1 MGEELTGVIYKLT
14 SPNNKIYIGQTINFK
29 NRCRKYKYN
38 EFKRQIKLWNN
49 CVKYKWNPIDTIEI
63 IEVCLIDDL
72 DNREIYW
79 INKCDS
85 FNYGLNSDLGGKG
98 RRGFKHSDKT
108 KEKLRKIN
116 FGKKHTEDTKMK
128 ISQASKN
135 ISEET
140 REKKRNASKG
150 RKHTEETKLM
160 IGNLNRGRKLTEE
173 QKLKVSKANI
183 GNKKMLGKHHSNETK
198 KKISDSK
205 KGVSNNAA
213 KIKVICITTGEI
225 YDSATDAGR
234 ILNIRP
240 SNISR
245 VCLKQR
251 KSYKGLVFMFYDE
264 YLKNGKNG

>member
-1 MGEELTGVIYKLT
+1 MDEELTGVIYKIT

-49 CVKYKWNPIDTIEI
+49 CVKYKWNPIETIEI
-63 IEVCLIDDL
+63 IEVCLINDL
-72 DNREIYW
+72 DKREIDW
-79 INKCDS
+79 INKYDS
-85 FNYGLNSDLGGKG
+85 YYNGLNSDLGGKG
-98 RRGFKHSDKT
+98 RRGYKHSDET

-116 FGKKHTEDTKMK
+116 FGKKHTEESKMK
-128 ISQASKN
+128 ISQSSKN
-135 ISEET
+135 MSEET
-140 REKKRNASKG
+140 REKIRNKSKG
-150 RKHTEETKLM
+150 RRHTEETKLM

-173 QKLKVSKANI
+173 QKLKVSNANI
-183 GNKKMLGKHHSNETK
+183 GNKKRLGKYHSDETK
-198 KKISDSK
+198 KKISESK
-205 KGVSNNAA
+205 KGVSNITK
-213 KIKVICITTGEI
+213 KIKIINVTTGEI

-264 YLKNGKNG
+264 YLKNG